1 MGAAD
6 EAPSQPSDGE
16 LVPGSIIW
24 VNLAPTKGREQAGHR
39 PALVISG
46 NGFLGLVT
54 ELVTVVPITS
64 TDRGWPNH
72 IPTGSALNQPSWV
85 MTEQIR
91 TISRD
96 RITSI
101 GSTVAPTCL
110 TAVRQW
116 IADFLD
122 LELQNPSDP
131 SESLRG

>member
-1 MGAAD
+1 SSNYVSLSPQLAFLHAKATAPKPESGNRSMGAAD

-101 GSTVAPTCL
+101 GS
-110 TAVRQW
+110 
-116 IADFLD
+116 
-122 LELQNPSDP
+122 
-131 SESLRG
+131 